1 MASLILISVL
11 AILCLVMM
19 VLVIHWILGQ
29 AKDQTSTA
37 TAMSEALT
45 AFQSSQASQLN
56 GVLDRHSSDL
66 QRVLSAQSQYINQ
79 FLNGTPIDPTQPHPV
94 PQPEPP
100 DLSQSDP
107 ANWSLA
113 EQMEHL
119 PRQMQDEIN
128 REQAE
133 QEWLDRLSAP
143 SHPIRTYPGT
153 PLIDPSLSST
163 GERVQ
168 ANGSWSMSDDL
179 EV

>member
-79 FLNGTPIDPTQPHPV
+79 FLNGTPIDPTQPHLV
-94 PQPEPP
+94 PQPNSKLQRRAGCSYIYRPP
-100 DLSQSDP
+100 GP
-107 ANWSLA
+107 
-113 EQMEHL
+113 
-119 PRQMQDEIN
+119 
-128 REQAE
+128 
-133 QEWLDRLSAP
+133 
-143 SHPIRTYPGT
+143 
-153 PLIDPSLSST
+153 
-163 GERVQ
+163 
-168 ANGSWSMSDDL
+168 
-179 EV
+179 